1 MSRGRSWHCA
11 RTTRK
16 TRLATRRALGG
27 AGESFARRSRARLQH
42 DGDGST
48 ILVTGGATGIGL
60 EACKQL
66 YAAGCRV
73 LVSARSAE
81 KARSAV
87 DIITSEPGA
96 GTAEPVVLDL
106 ANLQS
111 VRACAATLVRTGT
124 RLGAVVCNA
133 GVAPDRAG
141 NRVSALGARRVAR
154 PTDSR
159 RLWASTTSGTSRSS
173 WRSPPVL
180 GPGTRVVITS
190 SCVHDAESRRTQRRT
205 THPLGDLSGLASGH
219 NFDMCDGGKFDGNKA
234 YKDSK
239 LCGILFAR
247 ELARRLG
254 DVGAT
259 CNAFSPGFV
268 PTSGLFRHQ
277 SAPVRALLRFAFD
290 HPPLATS
297 MKTAGRFTTHMVLG
311 REPGAT
317 TGAYFCGPPSYTRDG
332 ENLVGGFLRGWLEPE
347 FGVKEPSVEACD
359 DGLARRLWNISEE
372 LVGERLADVGS
383 VLERRRAASPSPDV
397 QTVQRCHAD
406 ASDRFRVRDVGY

>member
-1 MSRGRSWHCA
+1 MV
-11 RTTRK
+11 
-16 TRLATRRALGG
+16 LAPR
-27 AGESFARRSRARLQH
+27 ARRGSRPAARSVAPVRASRDVRGLDSNY

-66 YAAGCRV
+66 YGAGCRV

-141 NRVSALGARRVAR
+141 NRVSALGAPRRTADGFEETVGVNHLGHFA
-154 PTDSR
+154 
-159 RLWASTTSGTSRSS
+159 LVLALA
-173 WRSPPVL
+173 PVL

-190 SCVHDAESRRTQRRT
+190 SCVHDAESPDGRNGAPPT
-205 THPLGDLSGLASGH
+205 LGDLSGLASGH

-332 ENLVGGFLRGWLEPE
+332 ENQVGGFLRGWLEPE

-383 VLERRRAASPSPDV
+383 VLERRHAASPSPDV
-397 QTVQRCHAD
+397 KTVREMP
-406 ASDRFRVRDVGY
+406 R

>member
-1 MSRGRSWHCA
+1 MRASRDVRGLDSNY
-11 RTTRK
+11 
-16 TRLATRRALGG
+16 
-27 AGESFARRSRARLQH
+27 

-66 YAAGCRV
+66 YGAGCRV

-141 NRVSALGARRVAR
+141 NRVSALGAPRRTADGFEETVGVNHLGHFA
-154 PTDSR
+154 
-159 RLWASTTSGTSRSS
+159 LVLALA
-173 WRSPPVL
+173 PVL

-190 SCVHDAESRRTQRRT
+190 SCVHDAESPDGRNGAPPT
-205 THPLGDLSGLASGH
+205 LGDLSGLASGH

-332 ENLVGGFLRGWLEPE
+332 ENQVGGFLRGWLEPE

-383 VLERRRAASPSPDV
+383 VLERRHAASPSPDV
-397 QTVQRCHAD
+397 KTVREMP
-406 ASDRFRVRDVGY
+406 R

>member
-1 MSRGRSWHCA
+1 MPR
-11 RTTRK
+11 
-16 TRLATRRALGG
+16 
-27 AGESFARRSRARLQH
+27 
-42 DGDGST
+42 
-48 ILVTGGATGIGL
+48 
-60 EACKQL
+60 
-66 YAAGCRV
+66 

-111 VRACAATLVRTGT
+111 VRACAATLAEQGAV
-124 RLGAVVCNA
+124 GAVVCNA

-141 NRVSALGARRVAR
+141 NRVSALGAPHGAR

-173 WRSPPVL
+173 WRSPPFRAC
-180 GPGTRVVITS
+180 PGTRVVIHVFVASTI
-190 SCVHDAESRRTQRRT
+190 AESRRTQRRDPT
-205 THPLGDLSGLASGH
+205 LGDLSGLASGH
-219 NFDMCDGGKFDGNKA
+219 NFDMCDGKFDGNKA

-247 ELARRLG
+247 ELRVDSG
-254 DVGAT
+254 TSGAT

-297 MKTAGRFTTHMVLG
+297 MENAGRFTTHMVLG
-311 REPGAT
+311 REPGDVRRVLLRAAVLRRAAT
-317 TGAYFCGPPSYTRDG
+317 D
-332 ENLVGGFLRGWLEPE
+332 ENQVGGVSFA
-347 FGVKEPSVEACD
+347 GV
-359 DGLARRLWNISEE
+359 LARARVRGERAERGGVRRGARGEAVEHQREE
-372 LVGERLADVGS
+372 LAARAFNVVGS
-383 VLERRRAASPSPDV
+383 VLERRHAAASPSRREDGSG
-397 QTVQRCHAD
+397 D
-406 ASDRFRVRDVGY
+406 ATRRGALHFFTIPRASVEGINIIVVSMCNIYTCARSRGLRRGRARRSSVPLREPST

>member
-1 MSRGRSWHCA
+1 VRASRDVRGLDSNY
-11 RTTRK
+11 
-16 TRLATRRALGG
+16 
-27 AGESFARRSRARLQH
+27 

-141 NRVSALGARRVAR
+141 NRVSALGAPRRTADGFEETVGVNHLGHFA
-154 PTDSR
+154 
-159 RLWASTTSGTSRSS
+159 LVLALA
-173 WRSPPVL
+173 PVL

-190 SCVHDAESRRTQRRT
+190 SCVHDAESPDGRNGAPPT
-205 THPLGDLSGLASGH
+205 LGDLSGLASGH

-397 QTVQRCHAD
+397 QTVQEMPR
-406 ASDRFRVRDVGY
+406 

>member
-1 MSRGRSWHCA
+1 MRASRDVRGLDSNY
-11 RTTRK
+11 
-16 TRLATRRALGG
+16 
-27 AGESFARRSRARLQH
+27 

-66 YAAGCRV
+66 YGAGCRV

-141 NRVSALGARRVAR
+141 NRVSALGAPRRTADGFEETVGVNHLGHFA
-154 PTDSR
+154 
-159 RLWASTTSGTSRSS
+159 LVLALA
-173 WRSPPVL
+173 PVL

-190 SCVHDAESRRTQRRT
+190 SCVHDAESPDGRNGAPPT
-205 THPLGDLSGLASGH
+205 LGDLSGLASGH

-332 ENLVGGFLRGWLEPE
+332 ENQVGGFLRGWLEPE

-397 QTVQRCHAD
+397 KTVREMP
-406 ASDRFRVRDVGY
+406 R

>member
-1 MSRGRSWHCA
+1 M
-11 RTTRK
+11 
-16 TRLATRRALGG
+16 LAPR
-27 AGESFARRSRARLQH
+27 ARRGSRPAARSVAPVRASRDVRGLDSNY

-66 YAAGCRV
+66 YGAGCRV

-141 NRVSALGARRVAR
+141 NRVSALGAPRRTADGFEETVGVNHLGHFA
-154 PTDSR
+154 
-159 RLWASTTSGTSRSS
+159 LVLALA
-173 WRSPPVL
+173 PVL

-190 SCVHDAESRRTQRRT
+190 SCVHDAESPTDATAHHPPSATSPASPRATILTCATAANSTETRRTRT
-205 THPLGDLSGLASGH
+205 VSFAASSSLESSRVDSGTSAPP
-219 NFDMCDGGKFDGNKA
+219 
-234 YKDSK
+234 
-239 LCGILFAR
+239 
-247 ELARRLG
+247 
-254 DVGAT
+254 AT
-259 CNAFSPGFV
+259 PSPPV
-268 PTSGLFRHQ
+268 SSPPPACSAISR
-277 SAPVRALLRFAFD
+277 APVRALLRFAFD

-332 ENLVGGFLRGWLEPE
+332 ENQVGGFLRGWLEPE

-359 DGLARRLWNISEE
+359 DGLAQTVEHQ
-372 LVGERLADVGS
+372 
-383 VLERRRAASPSPDV
+383 RRARGRAFS
-397 QTVQRCHAD
+397 
-406 ASDRFRVRDVGY
+406 

>member
-1 MSRGRSWHCA
+1 MRASRDVRGLDSNY
-11 RTTRK
+11 
-16 TRLATRRALGG
+16 
-27 AGESFARRSRARLQH
+27 

-141 NRVSALGARRVAR
+141 NRVSALGAPRRTADGFEETVGVNHLGHFA
-154 PTDSR
+154 
-159 RLWASTTSGTSRSS
+159 LVLALA
-173 WRSPPVL
+173 PVL

-190 SCVHDAESRRTQRRT
+190 SCVHDAESPDGRNGAPPT
-205 THPLGDLSGLASGH
+205 LGDLSGLASGH

-397 QTVQRCHAD
+397 QTVQEMPR
-406 ASDRFRVRDVGY
+406 

>member
-1 MSRGRSWHCA
+1 MRASRDVRGLDSNY
-11 RTTRK
+11 
-16 TRLATRRALGG
+16 
-27 AGESFARRSRARLQH
+27 

-66 YAAGCRV
+66 YTAGCRV

-141 NRVSALGARRVAR
+141 NRVSALGAPRRTADGFEETVGVNHLGHFA
-154 PTDSR
+154 
-159 RLWASTTSGTSRSS
+159 LVLALA
-173 WRSPPVL
+173 PVL

-190 SCVHDAESRRTQRRT
+190 SCVHDAESPDGRNGAPPT
-205 THPLGDLSGLASGH
+205 LGDLSGLASGH

-332 ENLVGGFLRGWLEPE
+332 ENQVGGFLRGWLEPE

-397 QTVQRCHAD
+397 KTVREMP
-406 ASDRFRVRDVGY
+406 R

>member
-1 MSRGRSWHCA
+1 MHAACLSGARGIV
-11 RTTRK
+11 
-16 TRLATRRALGG
+16 LAPR
-27 AGESFARRSRARLQH
+27 ARRGSRPAARSVAPVRASRDVRGLDSNYDGH
-42 DGDGST
+42 DGLT
-48 ILVTGGATGIGL
+48 ILVTGGASGIGL

-66 YAAGCRV
+66 YVAGCRV
-73 LVSARSAE
+73 LVAARSAE

-96 GTAEPVVLDL
+96 GSAEPVVLDL

-111 VRACAATLVRTGT
+111 VRACAATVVRTGT
-124 RLGAVVCNA
+124 RLGALVCNA

-141 NRVSALGARRVAR
+141 NRVSALGAPRRTADGFEETVGVNHLGHFA
-154 PTDSR
+154 
-159 RLWASTTSGTSRSS
+159 LVLALA
-173 WRSPPVL
+173 PVL

-190 SCVHDAESRRTQRRT
+190 SCVHDAESPDGRNGAPPT
-205 THPLGDLSGLASGH
+205 LGDLSGLASGRD
-219 NFDMCDGGKFDGNKA
+219 FDMCDGGEFDGNKA

-239 LCGILFAR
+239 LCGVLFAR
-247 ELARRLG
+247 ELARRLR

-277 SAPVRALLRFAFD
+277 SAPVRAMLRFAFD

-317 TGAYFCGPPSYTRDG
+317 TGAYFCGPPSFTREG
-332 ENLVGGFLRGWLEPE
+332 ENHVGGFVRGWLEPE
-347 FGVKEPSVEACD
+347 FGVKEPGVEARD
-359 DGLARRLWNISEE
+359 DDLARRLWRLSEE
-372 LVGERLADVGS
+372 LVGERWPTSDRFRNNVA
-383 VLERRRAASPSPDV
+383 AASPSPDAK
-397 QTVQRCHAD
+397 TVPTTPR
-406 ASDRFRVRDVGY
+406 

>member
-1 MSRGRSWHCA
+1 M
-11 RTTRK
+11 
-16 TRLATRRALGG
+16 
-27 AGESFARRSRARLQH
+27 
-42 DGDGST
+42 
-48 ILVTGGATGIGL
+48 
-60 EACKQL
+60 
-66 YAAGCRV
+66 
-73 LVSARSAE
+73 
-81 KARSAV
+81 
-87 DIITSEPGA
+87 
-96 GTAEPVVLDL
+96 
-106 ANLQS
+106 
-111 VRACAATLVRTGT
+111 
-124 RLGAVVCNA
+124 
-133 GVAPDRAG
+133 
-141 NRVSALGARRVAR
+141 
-154 PTDSR
+154 
-159 RLWASTTSGTSRSS
+159 
-173 WRSPPVL
+173 
-180 GPGTRVVITS
+180 VITS
-190 SCVHDAESRRTQRRT
+190 SCVHDAESPDGRNGAPPT
-205 THPLGDLSGLASGH
+205 LGDLSGLASGH

-332 ENLVGGFLRGWLEPE
+332 ENQVGGFLRGWLEPE

-383 VLERRRAASPSPDV
+383 VLERRHAASPSPDV
-397 QTVQRCHAD
+397 KTVREMP
-406 ASDRFRVRDVGY
+406 R

>member
-1 MSRGRSWHCA
+1 MTHAPCLAGVRGIV
-11 RTTRK
+11 
-16 TRLATRRALGG
+16 LAPR
-27 AGESFARRSRARLQH
+27 ARRGSRPAARSVVPVRASRDVRGLDSNY

-66 YAAGCRV
+66 YTAGCRV

-141 NRVSALGARRVAR
+141 NRVSALGAPRRTADGFEETVGVNHLGHFA
-154 PTDSR
+154 
-159 RLWASTTSGTSRSS
+159 LVLALA
-173 WRSPPVL
+173 PVL

-190 SCVHDAESRRTQRRT
+190 SCVHDAESPDGRNGAPPT
-205 THPLGDLSGLASGH
+205 LGDLSGLASGH

-290 HPPLATS
+290 HPPLSTS

-332 ENLVGGFLRGWLEPE
+332 ENQVGGFLRGWLEPE

-397 QTVQRCHAD
+397 KTVREMP
-406 ASDRFRVRDVGY
+406 R